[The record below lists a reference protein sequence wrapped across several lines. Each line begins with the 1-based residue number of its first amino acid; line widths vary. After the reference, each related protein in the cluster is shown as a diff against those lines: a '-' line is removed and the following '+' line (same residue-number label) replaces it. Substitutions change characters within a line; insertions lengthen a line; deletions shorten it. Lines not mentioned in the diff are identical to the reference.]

1 MEQTIEKNLEHP
13 RLVVNP
19 FVIYLGFLALAAL
32 LQFLLPLPVIISLKA
47 AHIAGA
53 VILIVSFIFG
63 LPALRLMF
71 KARTSPNPGRPT
83 TTLVLAGPYRFTRNP
98 MYLGLTCMYAG
109 LIVFL
114 RLPWGLLFLPL
125 VVWLI
130 TSWVVRPEEQYL
142 EKQFGSEYTRY
153 KKTVRRWI

>member
-1 MEQTIEKNLEHP
+1 MEQTIKKNLEHP

-32 LQFLLPLPVIISLKA
+32 LQFVVPLPVFISLKA
-47 AHIAGA
+47 ARIAGA
-53 VILIVSFIFG
+53 GIMIVSFIFG

-71 KARTSPNPGRPT
+71 KAGTSPNPGRPT
-83 TTLVLAGPYRFTRNP
+83 TALVLAGPYRFTRNP
-98 MYLGLTCMYAG
+98 MYLGLACIYAG

-125 VVWLI
+125 LVWLI
-130 TSWVVRPEEQYL
+130 TAWVIRPEEQYL
-142 EKQFGSEYTRY
+142 QKQFGDEYTRF
-153 KKTVRRWI
+153 KEAVRRWI